1 MNPVEKYLDL
11 EEDTNQD
18 QPEKIETMVNLEGSR
33 ILQFESGLRELY
45 GADEDADSRVC
56 NAVVDE
62 M

>member
-1 MNPVEKYLDL
+1 MNPVEKFFDL

-18 QPEKIETMVNLEGSR
+18 QPEKIETIVNLEGSK

-45 GADEDADSRVC
+45 ETDEDADIRVC